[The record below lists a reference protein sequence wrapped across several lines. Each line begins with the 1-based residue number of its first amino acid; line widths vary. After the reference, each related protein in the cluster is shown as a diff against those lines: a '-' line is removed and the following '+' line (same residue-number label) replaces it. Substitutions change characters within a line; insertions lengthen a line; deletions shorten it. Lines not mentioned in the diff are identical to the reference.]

1 MSCDQPQED
10 GSPPAAPRYELL
22 HRQTLWESPWYD
34 LRQDLLRDGDG
45 REFTYTVVEHLGSV
59 AILPLTREGQVVLI
73 HNYRYPVGG
82 YCYEIPAGG
91 LGSDST
97 PEAAAERELEEE
109 VGGHA
114 GQLRYIGWF
123 YPSNGIS
130 SERAHIYLATDVELG
145 ETHREPTEQ
154 MEIRLVRPDEALRM
168 VRAGEITDGRAA
180 IALLWCEPLLR

>member
-1 MSCDQPQED
+1 MRCDQRHEN
-10 GSPPAAPRYELL
+10 GSTPAPPRYELL
-22 HRQTLWESPWYD
+22 HSQALWQSPWYN
-34 LRQDLLRDGDG
+34 LRQDVLRDGTG
-45 REFTYTVVEHLGSV
+45 REFTYTVVEHRGSV
-59 AILPLTREGQVVLI
+59 AILPITRDGQVVLI
-73 HNYRYPVGG
+73 HNYRYPVGS

-130 SERAHIYLATDVELG
+130 SERAHIFLATDVELG